1 MCKHTHISTDNTYKC
16 KGQLVLG
23 KKQNFVVA
31 GEICGLV
38 ISAEP
43 GEREG
48 PAWEDIEQRTTMM
61 LSGSETPTA
70 WATEK
75 QQQ

>member
-1 MCKHTHISTDNTYKC
+1 MCKHTHTSTDNTYKC

-43 GEREG
+43 EEREG
-48 PAWEDIEQRTTMM
+48 QPGRT
-61 LSGSETPTA
+61 
-70 WATEK
+70 
-75 QQQ
+75 